1 MIDLGQIRKNY
12 SLQNCQVPKLPQVN
26 NLSQIDE
33 KDDLGAIDEPKAYF
47 SVDYEEEREKNNHH
61 PLVGHLTQTTGA

>member
-26 NLSQIDE
+26 NLS
-33 KDDLGAIDEPKAYF
+33 
-47 SVDYEEEREKNNHH
+47 
-61 PLVGHLTQTTGA
+61 